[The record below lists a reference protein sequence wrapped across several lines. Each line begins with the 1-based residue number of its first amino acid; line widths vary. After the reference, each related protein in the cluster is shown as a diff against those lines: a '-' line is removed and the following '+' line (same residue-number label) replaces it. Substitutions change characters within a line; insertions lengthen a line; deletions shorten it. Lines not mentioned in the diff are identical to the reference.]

1 MNPASTNKDQF
12 NKFIIDNDHPCI
24 MAQTVFSSKNYKLNT
39 YSGFGTETAAL
50 KILIDLKEYLLK
62 YDFSTNEFFSFIAV
76 FDDDL
81 KYSELEFESL
91 LWSQLQKI
99 HEADPFNWDKTVSDD
114 PTNKSFSF
122 SILGNAFYIVGMH
135 PNSSRTA
142 RKSPKPTL
150 VFNLHWQF
158 ERLRQMKVYTR
169 VRDTIRRRD
178 LQKNGSVNPMLVD
191 FGTKSEAPQYS
202 GRKVEN
208 DWKCP
213 FKSMQT
219 K

>member
-1 MNPASTNKDQF
+1 
-12 NKFIIDNDHPCI
+12 
-24 MAQTVFSSKNYKLNT
+24 MAQTVFNAKNYKLKT
-39 YSGFGTETAAL
+39 YSGLGTEIAASNIL
-50 KILIDLKEYLLK
+50 KDIKEYLEN
-62 YDFSTNEFFSFIAV
+62 YDFTTNDFFSFIAV
-76 FDDDL
+76 FDDDYNYDE
-81 KYSELEFESL
+81 KEFENL
-91 LWSQLQKI
+91 LWTQLQKI
-99 HEADPFNWDKTVSDD
+99 HEADPLNWDKTVSDD
-114 PTNKSFSF
+114 PTDKSFSF
-122 SILGNAFYIVGMH
+122 SILGNAFYIVGLH
-135 PNSSRTA
+135 PNSSRHA

-158 ERLRQMKVYTR
+158 ERLRQMKVYSR

-213 FKSMQT
+213 FRSMHT